1 MTGAGHEQQARERL
15 LACRAGF
22 LSDTA
27 LGDRRLAEHVN
38 LASRRV
44 WECACGDGR
53 MAQALK
59 AAGAL
64 VYSSDVVDRGYCD
77 ELLDF
82 TSEQQPKINFDDI
95 VTNPPFGSRGKLA
108 ESFIASG
115 LRRIPNDGLLALLL
129 PNDFDSAKTRQQFF
143 GDCACFAGKLVL
155 TERVV
160 WFERSDGKKERP
172 KENTAWFLWRSRTT
186 QRPTL
191 AYARGN
197 GDRSD
202 DPSDLRAYRS

>member
-1 MTGAGHEQQARERL
+1 MAKHESGYLRVERDFYPTPPWVV
-15 LACRAGF
+15 GV
-22 LSDTA
+22 
-27 LGDRRLAEHVN
+27 LAEHID
-38 LASRRV
+38 LAGRRV

-59 AAGAL
+59 AAGAS

-82 TSEQQPKINFDDI
+82 AAEQQPKTNFDDI
-95 VTNPPFGSRGKLA
+95 ITNPPFGSRGKLA

-115 LRRIPNDGLLALLL
+115 LRRIPNHGLLALLL
-129 PNDFDSAKTRQQFF
+129 PTDFDSAKTRQRFF
-143 GDCACFAGKLVL
+143 GDCARFAGKLVL

-160 WFERSDGKKERP
+160 WFERSDGKKEAP
-172 KENTAWFLWRSRTT
+172 KENTAWFLWRSRTG

-191 AYARGN
+191 AYQEA
-197 GDRSD
+197 
-202 DPSDLRAYRS
+202 AA